1 MKYNRF
7 TWQRKKP
14 KILSTRTKLTKAQTG
29 KQN

>member
-14 KILSTRTKLTKAQTG
+14 KFLSTRTKLTKAQTG